1 MAISGTGT
9 IYTVPN
15 VEMRASTWK
24 PEQGLSKYGTMG
36 NRREKAMKIFD
47 FALTGR
53 GEDEPEPEGPGWPL
67 CIAMILMLL
76 AAMMG
81 GW

>member
-1 MAISGTGT
+1 
-9 IYTVPN
+9 
-15 VEMRASTWK
+15 
-24 PEQGLSKYGTMG
+24 
-36 NRREKAMKIFD
+36 MKLFG
-47 FALTGR
+47 FKLTGR

>member
-1 MAISGTGT
+1 
-9 IYTVPN
+9 
-15 VEMRASTWK
+15 
-24 PEQGLSKYGTMG
+24 
-36 NRREKAMKIFD
+36 MKIFD

-53 GEDEPEPEGPGWPL
+53 GEDEPEPAGPGWPL
-67 CIAMILMLL
+67 YITMILMLL